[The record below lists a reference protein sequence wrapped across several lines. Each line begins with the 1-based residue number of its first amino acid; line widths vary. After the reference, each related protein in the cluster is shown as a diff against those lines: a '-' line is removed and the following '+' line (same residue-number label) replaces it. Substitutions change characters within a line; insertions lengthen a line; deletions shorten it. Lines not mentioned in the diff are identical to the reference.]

1 MSCEGEVF
9 MKTQSREISRDQWK
23 RFFDETS
30 RHYRGRTVDLLCEQP
45 GETPRALAREMPFIG
60 CTFEPDD
67 TQTPHLVV
75 RAGDSTEGSP
85 QLVTHIVPAPQH
97 VWMRQIA
104 NGGDNA
110 MRIESADGS
119 SLTVE
124 FAAATEFE

>member
-1 MSCEGEVF
+1 
-9 MKTQSREISRDQWK
+9 MKTRSREISRNQWK

-45 GETPRALAREMPFIG
+45 GKRARALARDMPFIG

-67 TQTPHLVV
+67 TETPNLVV
-75 RAGDSTEGSP
+75 RAGNLTDGNP
-85 QLVTHIVPAPQH
+85 RLVTHVLPTPQH

-110 MRIESADGS
+110 ICIESADGS

-124 FAAATEFE
+124 FAAANEFE